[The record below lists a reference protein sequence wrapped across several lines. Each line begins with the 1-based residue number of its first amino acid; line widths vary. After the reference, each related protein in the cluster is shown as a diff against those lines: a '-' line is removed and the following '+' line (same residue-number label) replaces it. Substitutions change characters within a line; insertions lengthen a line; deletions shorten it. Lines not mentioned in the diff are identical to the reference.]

1 MCSFLVLNMFKN
13 NLILILLSVAMVA
26 VLFSYFAKKNKWF
39 GEKATEVIV
48 TEVKLATITEKVS
61 ASGKI
66 YPEVEIKLSPDVSGE
81 IIGLYVAEGD
91 SVKEGQLLV
100 EIRPDNYQ
108 SMVERSQAAVN
119 SSRSALA
126 QSQSQAA
133 QSKARLLQIEAA
145 YLRNKKLYED
155 KVIALSDFEQIKM
168 QYEVA
173 QKEVEAMQQ
182 NIKSAQ
188 FNVSSAVAA
197 LKDALENLR
206 KTKIYAPASGIISK
220 LSVKKGE
227 RVVGTVQMTG
237 TELLRIADLTN
248 MEVRVEVNEN
258 DVVRVSLG
266 DTAEIEVDAYAQ
278 KKIKFKGIVT
288 AIANTAKETTGADA
302 ITEFEVKIRILR
314 SSYLNLLKEGQKMP
328 FRPGMTA
335 SVDIITEKKQNAI
348 TVPLIAVT
356 TRKPKKYNEKEES
369 SSEKETQEESNA
381 SSSPDQ
387 EIVFVLD
394 SASNTVLKRNVKT
407 GISDFDNIEIIEGL
421 KLGEKIVAGPYS
433 AVARTLEDKAAVK
446 VSSEKKY
453 K

>member
-1 MCSFLVLNMFKN
+1 MFKN
-13 NLILILLSVAMVA
+13 NLILILLSVAMIA
-26 VLFSYFAKKNKWF
+26 ILFSYFAKKNKWF
-39 GEKATEVIV
+39 GEKATEVTV
-48 TEVKLATITEKVS
+48 AAVKLATITEKVS
-61 ASGKI
+61 ASGKV

-108 SMVERSQAAVN
+108 SMVERAQAAVN
-119 SSRSALA
+119 ASQSALA

-133 QSKARLLQIEAA
+133 QSKARLLQTEAA
-145 YLRNKKLYED
+145 YWRNKKLYED
-155 KVIALSDFEQIKM
+155 KIISLADFEQIKM

-182 NIKSAQ
+182 NVKSAQ
-188 FNVSSAVAA
+188 FNVSSASAS

-206 KTKIYAPASGIISK
+206 KTKIYAPTSGVISK

-266 DTAEIEVDAYAQ
+266 DTAEVEVDAYAQ
-278 KKIKFKGIVT
+278 QKIKFKGIVT
-288 AIANTAKETTGADA
+288 AIANTAKETVGADA

-314 SSYLNLLKEGQKMP
+314 SSYLNLLKEKQKTP

-335 SVDIITEKKQNAI
+335 SVDIITEKKQGAL

-356 TRKPKKYNEKEES
+356 TRKPKKYNKKEEGN
-369 SSEKETQEESNA
+369 SEKETQEESNA
-381 SSSPDQ
+381 SNASDQ

-394 SASNTVLKRNVKT
+394 SAANSVLKRNVKT
-407 GISDFDNIEIIEGL
+407 GISDFDNIEIVEGL
-421 KLGEKIVAGPYS
+421 KLGEKIVSGPYS
-433 AVARTLEDKAAVK
+433 AVARTLEDKAIVK
-446 VSSEKKY
+446 VISEKKD